1 MIQTKTGKDAW
12 LAEFE
17 QFEAGAGKSADWFKP
32 IRKAAIASFADQGFP
47 TLRHEEWRFTNIA
60 PIVGTAFMR
69 PPADAARVD
78 RSELRPYRFGESDA
92 NLYVIVNGRF
102 DAALSTKG
110 KRSDGI
116 TVCSLAD
123 AMSSHRQLVEA
134 HLGRHAGVRDSA
146 FSALNT
152 AFIEDGA
159 FLHVPKHVVSKE
171 PIHLLFVTTPTADA
185 IVTHPR
191 ILVLAEE
198 NSQATIV
205 ESYAGLGETKYL
217 TNSVAEFVLGENAI
231 VDHYKIERESDAA
244 FHMATR
250 QMQLARSS
258 NMSSHT
264 LSFGGGLVR
273 NDVGAYFGG
282 EGGNC
287 MLNGLY
293 VQRGEQH
300 VDNHLRVDHAK
311 PHCNSWEYYKGILDD
326 ESRAVFTGRIII
338 REGAQKTDA
347 KQSNANLLLS
357 NNALVDTKPQLEILA
372 DDVKCTH
379 GATVGQLND
388 EAIFY
393 LRTRGVSQDAARS
406 LLIYAFAGESIGQVR
421 VAPLRDRLQELLA
434 ARLAHGESLT
444 FGRPYE
450 YSDDFNEIVR
460 NADRRRHTS

>member
-1 MIQTKTGKDAW
+1 MIQTMTGKDAW

-17 QFEAGAGKSADWFKP
+17 QFEAQSGKSPEWLRP
-32 IRKAAIASFADQGFP
+32 VRKAAIASFTEFGFP

-60 PIVGTAFMR
+60 PIVNTAFER
-69 PPADAARVD
+69 PNAEGARID
-78 RSELRPYRFGESDA
+78 RNDLNRYRFSESDS
-92 NLYVIVNGRF
+92 NLFVVVNGRF
-102 DAALSTKG
+102 DAALSGKG
-110 KRSDGI
+110 KRSDGV

-123 AMSSHRQLVEA
+123 AMESHRSVVEA
-134 HLGRHAGVRDSA
+134 NLARHASVRDNA
-146 FSALNT
+146 FAALNT
-152 AFIEDGA
+152 AFVEDGV
-159 FLHVPKHVVSKE
+159 FVHIPKNTVSTE
-171 PIHLLFVTTPTADA
+171 PIHLLFVTTPAAGA

-191 ILVLAEE
+191 LLVVAEE
-198 NSQATIV
+198 NCQATIV
-205 ESYAGLGETKYL
+205 ETYAGLSETKYL

-231 VDHYKIERESDAA
+231 VDHYKVERESDAA
-244 FHMATR
+244 YHMATR
-250 QMQLARSS
+250 QLQLSRSS

-264 LSFGGGLVR
+264 VSLGGGLVR
-273 NDVGAYFGG
+273 NDVNAYFGG

-287 MLNGLY
+287 MMNGLY
-293 VQRGEQH
+293 VQRGSQH

-311 PHCNSWEYYKGILDD
+311 PHCNSWEFYKGILDD
-326 ESRAVFTGRIII
+326 ESRAVFTGRIIV

-393 LRTRGVSQDAARS
+393 LRTRGVSKDAARS

-434 ARLAHGESLT
+434 TRLAHGESLT